1 MADTPKTPDDAVDE
15 NATTDAPQAEA
26 AAPESEVVPS
36 DAEAVVD
43 EAPAEE
49 PATEPEPPATEPVAA
64 EPEPEPEPEPVAE
77 APAAE
82 PEPVA
87 EEPAAEPEPEPEPP
101 AVAPAP
107 PAQEAASSEPV
118 EQLTSKQR
126 RRRERSTHTG
136 SPRESR
142 SPEERHAERASERLA
157 KAKHRRATR
166 AKARSGASKAKPS
179 EPQVAVVANEPAPRG
194 APKVRQ
200 GVVVSDKPDKTITVR
215 ISSVRQH
222 RRYGK
227 IVRSSRTLHAHDDN
241 NEAREG
247 DVVSLV
253 ESRPLSRT
261 KRWRLAEIL
270 ERAQ

>member
-1 MADTPKTPDDAVDE
+1 MADAPQTPDDAVDE

-26 AAPESEVVPS
+26 AAPEPEVAAG
-36 DAEAVVD
+36 DAETAVA

-49 PATEPEPPATEPVAA
+49 PA
-64 EPEPEPEPEPVAE
+64 AE
-77 APAAE
+77 AKEPAAE

-87 EEPAAEPEPEPEPP
+87 EEPAPEPEPEPVAEEP
-101 AVAPAP
+101 APEPEEPAAAPAP
-107 PAQEAASSEPV
+107 APASTEPV

-142 SPEERHAERASERLA
+142 SAEERHAERAAERLT

-166 AKARSGASKAKPS
+166 AKTRSGGSKAKPA
-179 EPQVAVVANEPAPRG
+179 EAPVAAVALEPATRG

>member
-1 MADTPKTPDDAVDE
+1 
-15 NATTDAPQAEA
+15 
-26 AAPESEVVPS
+26 
-36 DAEAVVD
+36 
-43 EAPAEE
+43 
-49 PATEPEPPATEPVAA
+49 VA
-64 EPEPEPEPEPVAE
+64 
-77 APAAE
+77 
-82 PEPVA
+82 
-87 EEPAAEPEPEPEPP
+87 EPP

-179 EPQVAVVANEPAPRG
+179 EPQVAVVANEPAPHG